1 MTYIKE
7 DHKPELDLKNV
18 ISILISS
25 EFLGMDKLVT
35 VCVDY
40 VVSKLNEVVWL
51 PIDMSCLNQKL
62 LSTIA

>member
-7 DHKPELDLKNV
+7 DHKPELDLKNA

-62 LSTIA
+62 LNTIA

>member
-62 LSTIA
+62 LNTIA